1 MRPFVLAE
9 TVLAESGHTEL
20 PIPPIWIGVVAFVAL
35 LALLGVTLAIGRGR
49 PHS

>member
-1 MRPFVLAE
+1 MSAYVLAE

-20 PIPPIWIGVVAFVAL
+20 PIPAIWIGVLAFVGL